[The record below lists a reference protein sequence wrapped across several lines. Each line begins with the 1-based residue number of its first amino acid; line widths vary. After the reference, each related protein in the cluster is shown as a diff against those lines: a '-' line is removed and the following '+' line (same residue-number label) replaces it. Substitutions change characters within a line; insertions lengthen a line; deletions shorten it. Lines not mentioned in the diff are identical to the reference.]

1 MDARPL
7 VHLEQIIGIP
17 LPEHVHAMARDA
29 ITRRV
34 DCHPWLAA
42 QGELN
47 HYGSVLLAIHAVIV
61 REKTRSQKQYYACAN

>member
-1 MDARPL
+1 
-7 VHLEQIIGIP
+7 
-17 LPEHVHAMARDA
+17 MARDA

-47 HYGSVLLAIHAVIV
+47 HYGSVQLAIHAVIV
-61 REKTRSQKQYYACAN
+61 REETRSKKQYYACANGSEGTTLMTTLPIFCPVSTYL